1 MVLKKHVVLHNSQN
15 VNLYVYSE
23 KFKKLKSTKPRI
35 YGEKLDLGFFFF
47 CKIKTVCNLY
57 ATRMQQSSH
66 HIFSNMQQINCY
78 IQF

>member
-23 KFKKLKSTKPRI
+23 KFTETQTDKTLYLWGKIRF
-35 YGEKLDLGFFFF
+35 GFFSFF

-66 HIFSNMQQINCY
+66 HIFSNMQQIKME
-78 IQF
+78 